1 MMVGERCLAL
11 VAATCVMIL
20 AAASGHAEEE
30 SQQQSE
36 PDRIVLRNGSVL
48 FGTVTD
54 VAEGKVSLETDFAG
68 TVELDQAQIVE
79 MTVRTEHALQLA
91 DGRVLGAVPIEVR
104 EGELI
109 LPGEPASLADLE
121 RIDPEPWELGKGYD
135 WTGTASFALT
145 VEQGNTDTEEAD
157 YRLNTRLTGLE
168 DRYTLLASGEID
180 RVNGVKNTSDWTV
193 TGKYD
198 RFLEED
204 WYWGVSARLERDR
217 FADLNL
223 RSYLGPYVGRAFS
236 WQNYADVELE
246 LGMSYVR
253 EYFRARDDNDYAG
266 MVWTVNLTSDWFGER
281 FQPYFYQNGIWNL
294 QQTSNVVVD
303 TTAGVTFPLIGKI
316 IGSAEV
322 LIEYDSSTAA
332 EVASVDQTYR
342 FRLGYSW

>member
-11 VAATCVMIL
+11 VAATWVMIL

-168 DRYTLLASGEID
+168 DRH
-180 RVNGVKNTSDWTV
+180 
-193 TGKYD
+193 
-198 RFLEED
+198 
-204 WYWGVSARLERDR
+204 
-217 FADLNL
+217 
-223 RSYLGPYVGRAFS
+223 
-236 WQNYADVELE
+236 
-246 LGMSYVR
+246 
-253 EYFRARDDNDYAG
+253 
-266 MVWTVNLTSDWFGER
+266 
-281 FQPYFYQNGIWNL
+281 
-294 QQTSNVVVD
+294 
-303 TTAGVTFPLIGKI
+303 TAGVRRDRSSQRRQEHLGLDCHGQVRPVPGRGL
-316 IGSAEV
+316 V
-322 LIEYDSSTAA
+322 LG
-332 EVASVDQTYR
+332 R
-342 FRLGYSW
+342 FGQAGARSIRRSQPQKLSR